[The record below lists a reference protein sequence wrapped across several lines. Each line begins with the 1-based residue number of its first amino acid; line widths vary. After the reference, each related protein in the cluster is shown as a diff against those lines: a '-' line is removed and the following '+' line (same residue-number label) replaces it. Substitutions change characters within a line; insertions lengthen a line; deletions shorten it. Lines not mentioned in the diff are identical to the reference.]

1 MFMIET
7 EAQQLETAIRIA
19 VLAHQGQRDKS
30 GQPYVLHV
38 LRVMLNTSCS
48 LAKQA
53 AVLHDTVED
62 TSTTMSDLAQS
73 GIASQALEAVRL
85 LTHNDGSSYAD
96 YVCRLKPNP
105 IAREV
110 KLADLNDNYRL
121 DRVAY
126 RAEHA
131 AQDALRIQKYILT
144 RQYLC
149 DELTEV
155 EYRSRMQTI
164 DG

>member
-1 MFMIET
+1 MHMNERD
-7 EAQQLETAIRIA
+7 AQQLETAIRIA

-38 LRVMLNTSCS
+38 LRVMLSTHSS

-62 TSTTMSDLAQS
+62 TSTTQSDLEQS
-73 GIASQALEAVRL
+73 GIASEALDAIRL

-105 IAREV
+105 LAREV

-126 RAEHA
+126 RADHA
-131 AQDALRIQKYILT
+131 ADDARRIQKYILT

-149 DELTEV
+149 DEITEE
-155 EYRSRMQTI
+155 EYRSRMLTI